1 MRTLISCS
9 EGGSTDGNVPPA
21 KDADLSHQHAGVPS
35 GTSFLPE
42 ERDKR
47 CLCAFAVRLPRSD
60 RVVKRRRNAY
70 NILMEFLREIA
81 NILGAG
87 DALSIHY
94 TVVDG
99 SGGYFQNVV
108 RLLSF
113 SETEI
118 VLKGRRSNVRV
129 EGERLSLGKYFAGD
143 LVIRGNI
150 VRIGREDGHAKL

>member
-1 MRTLISCS
+1 
-9 EGGSTDGNVPPA
+9 
-21 KDADLSHQHAGVPS
+21 
-35 GTSFLPE
+35 
-42 ERDKR
+42 
-47 CLCAFAVRLPRSD
+47 
-60 RVVKRRRNAY
+60 
-70 NILMEFLREIA
+70 MEFLREIA

-129 EGERLSLGKYFAGD
+129 EGERLSLGKYFA
-143 LVIRGNI
+143 
-150 VRIGREDGHAKL
+150 DGHAKL

>member
-1 MRTLISCS
+1 MCS
-9 EGGSTDGNVPPA
+9 QDDVLEG
-21 KDADLSHQHAGVPS
+21 
-35 GTSFLPE
+35 
-42 ERDKR
+42 
-47 CLCAFAVRLPRSD
+47 VRLPRSD

-118 VLKGRRSNVRV
+118 VLKGRRCNVRV

>member
-1 MRTLISCS
+1 MCS
-9 EGGSTDGNVPPA
+9 QDDVLEG
-21 KDADLSHQHAGVPS
+21 
-35 GTSFLPE
+35 
-42 ERDKR
+42 
-47 CLCAFAVRLPRSD
+47 VRLPRSD

-94 TVVDG
+94 T
-99 SGGYFQNVV
+99 
-108 RLLSF
+108 F

>member
-1 MRTLISCS
+1 
-9 EGGSTDGNVPPA
+9 
-21 KDADLSHQHAGVPS
+21 
-35 GTSFLPE
+35 
-42 ERDKR
+42 
-47 CLCAFAVRLPRSD
+47 
-60 RVVKRRRNAY
+60 
-70 NILMEFLREIA
+70 MEFLREIA

-118 VLKGRRSNVRV
+118 VLKGRRCNVRV